1 MDELRRF
8 GFFTIPYVATV
19 GDLTY
24 SESNKKKSFKIIDGK
39 IKTENRNVFV
49 APLKKGKGIDIY
61 FLPVEPEPEEI
72 IEKHKKM
79 NEQNIRRY

>member
-24 SESNKKKSFKIIDGK
+24 SESNKKKSFKIIECK
-39 IKTENRNVFV
+39 NKNR
-49 APLKKGKGIDIY
+49 KS
-61 FLPVEPEPEEI
+61 
-72 IEKHKKM
+72 
-79 NEQNIRRY
+79 